1 MDVPSSQSGQDRRWC
16 IGNFSITKSPR
27 TPEARA
33 RTHFDCSCFHFFI
46 RSSFRLGKGLRRCA
60 QRPRRDKCPKME
72 ERPLRFDY
80 VLQHAARDRGSIARA
95 QNSSRGCCLSSSVL
109 TAHSARAARRLD
121 DERAV
126 VTRLRRRRI
135 WAARE
140 DPFNFTP
147 RSRRCSGSR
156 LVCKACK
163 LQADPRMRGHTRR
176 QAMLRA
182 ANRPGSARRRAQP
195 RPTRQRP
202 ITCFPDFTFQ
212 KTIPRRCRLVASVL
226 EYSANLRDP
235 SPSRSINRST
245 RLEARE
251 D

>member
-1 MDVPSSQSGQDRRWC
+1 MGHPAANWAEGTGASHG
-16 IGNFSITKSPR
+16 GNEPGSPHE
-27 TPEARA
+27 PERCHHALYSVFAARA
-33 RTHFDCSCFHFFI
+33 PSADHLARRGAKRILSPASACVRVHACAAAAFGQRGRTLSTSH
-46 RSSFRLGKGLRRCA
+46 REGGA
-60 QRPRRDKCPKME
+60 A
-72 ERPLRFDY
+72 
-80 VLQHAARDRGSIARA
+80 AARG
-95 QNSSRGCCLSSSVL
+95 L
-109 TAHSARAARRLD
+109 
-121 DERAV
+121 
-126 VTRLRRRRI
+126 
-135 WAARE
+135 
-140 DPFNFTP
+140 
-147 RSRRCSGSR
+147 
-156 LVCKACK
+156 CKACK
-163 LQADPRMRGHTRR
+163 LLAGPRMWGHTRR

-182 ANRPGSARRRAQP
+182 VNRPGSARRRAQP

>member
-1 MDVPSSQSGQDRRWC
+1 
-16 IGNFSITKSPR
+16 
-27 TPEARA
+27 
-33 RTHFDCSCFHFFI
+33 
-46 RSSFRLGKGLRRCA
+46 
-60 QRPRRDKCPKME
+60 ME

-126 VTRLRRRRI
+126 FTRPRRRRI
-135 WAARE
+135 WAARA

-163 LQADPRMRGHTRR
+163 LQAGPRMRGHTRR